1 MKVINDTTNTEI
13 WTYVYMS
20 TNARGG
26 GTAHT
31 WYNVVTDAV
40 FHAPMSAL
48 NADADWNACEPAT
61 LGPQRCIVSIRS

>member
-1 MKVINDTTNTEI
+1 
-13 WTYVYMS
+13 MS